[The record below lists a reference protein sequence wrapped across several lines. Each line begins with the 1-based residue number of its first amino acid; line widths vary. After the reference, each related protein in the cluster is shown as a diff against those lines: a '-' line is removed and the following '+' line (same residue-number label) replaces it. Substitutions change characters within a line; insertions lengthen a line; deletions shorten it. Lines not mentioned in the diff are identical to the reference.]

1 MVLTGQVV
9 NGEIVLDGAS
19 RLPEG
24 SQVRVELTEGD
35 VDEIGPPL
43 EPFDRVKELALLRES
58 IEDMKAGRG
67 RPARVVLKEIA
78 ERYNLP
84 LEPGE

>member
-1 MVLTGQVV
+1 MVVTGQVV
-9 NGEIVLDGAS
+9 NGKIVLDGAS

-24 SQVRVELTEGD
+24 SQVRVELTEDD
-35 VDEIGPPL
+35 VEEIRPPL
-43 EPFDRVKELALLRES
+43 EPFDRLQDFAILRES

>member
-24 SQVRVELTEGD
+24 SQVRVELTEDD

>member
-24 SQVRVELTEGD
+24 SQVRVELTEGG

-43 EPFDRVKELALLRES
+43 EPFDRLKELAILRGS

>member
-1 MVLTGQVV
+1 MALTGQVV

-24 SQVRVELTEGD
+24 SQVRVELTED
-35 VDEIGPPL
+35 DDDEIGPPL
-43 EPFDRVKELALLRES
+43 EPFDRVKELAILRES
-58 IEDMKAGRG
+58 IEDMKAGKG
-67 RPARVVLKEIA
+67 RPARIVLKEIA